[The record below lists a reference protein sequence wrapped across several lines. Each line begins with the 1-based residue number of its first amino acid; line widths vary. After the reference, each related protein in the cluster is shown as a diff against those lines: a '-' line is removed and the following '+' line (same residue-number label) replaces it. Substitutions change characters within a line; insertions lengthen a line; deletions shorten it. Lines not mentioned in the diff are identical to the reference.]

1 MSDEPGAVDVTTKLS
16 DLSVPATVDR
26 FRGLLDSKGI
36 RIFAVIDQRE
46 EARKVGLELRDTVL
60 VIFGDPK
67 SGTPVMVASPMTAVD
82 LPLKVLCWDDDGQT
96 KVSYESPASLA
107 RRHSL
112 TPDLSANLAGI
123 DVLTDALV
131 ASG

>member
-1 MSDEPGAVDVTTKLS
+1 MSDGPGAVGVITKLS
-16 DLSVPATVDR
+16 NASVAATVDR

-96 KVSYESPASLA
+96 KISYESPASLA

-112 TPDLSANLAGI
+112 TPDLAANLAGI

-131 ASG
+131 GSG

>member
-1 MSDEPGAVDVTTKLS
+1 VSDQAGPIAVTTKLT
-16 DLSVPATVDR
+16 DGSVASTVER
-26 FRGLLDSKGI
+26 FCALLDGKGI

-46 EARKVGLELRDTVL
+46 EARKAGLDLRDTVL

-67 SGTPVMVASPMTAVD
+67 AGTPVMVASPMTALD

-107 RRHSL
+107 RRHGL
-112 TPDLSANLAGI
+112 APDLAPELAGI